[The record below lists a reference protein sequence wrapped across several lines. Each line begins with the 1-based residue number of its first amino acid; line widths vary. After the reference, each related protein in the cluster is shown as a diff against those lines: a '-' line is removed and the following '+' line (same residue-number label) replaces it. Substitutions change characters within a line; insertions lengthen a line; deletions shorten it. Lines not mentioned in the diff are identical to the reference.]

1 MSFLFGGGRP
11 QLSSEQKIAN
21 AEIEVEMVNDMLTRY
36 STLTPLAFFSPQHI
50 ISSLPAVPSSKAY
63 INPSRSD
70 YTNPATESAS
80 PQNTAKAI

>member
-36 STLTPLAFFSPQHI
+36 VYHLVSLLAFHHWLRDLLFMSC
-50 ISSLPAVPSSKAY
+50 Y
-63 INPSRSD
+63 ILVVEFR
-70 YTNPATESAS
+70 Y
-80 PQNTAKAI
+80 